1 MRTEFSSRNNSNL
14 KNNKSNKSDFIN
26 KNFKGDTIIWTIVSL
41 MFILG
46 ILVVYSSVSSLAY
59 RTANNNAEHYLFRHS
74 FFVLLSFVTMYITHR
89 INHKYICA
97 ISKIGLYVSVIL
109 LLFVWK
115 FGVMINEASRWL
127 IIPFIHTSFQP
138 SDFAQLCLL
147 CYIANAFRFEDEEM
161 LAERQKSVIVW
172 VVLICGLIALTN
184 FSRSIL
190 LFVSSVMMM
199 FLGGYSFRKSLKNG
213 ILMLVVVCGA
223 AFGFGQRGK
232 TIVSRLKSFNQT
244 ELPCQT
250 YQANIA
256 IANGK
261 LFGKGPGN
269 SMQRDFLPYAYSDY
283 IFPIIIEEYGF
294 VGGIFTLILYLIV
307 AFRGMKTLKDNRY
320 TKLSKLLAVGL
331 SFFIVIEAVIN
342 MGVAVGVLP
351 STGIPLPLISMGGT
365 SSIFT
370 AISFGIIL
378 NAITLPQKDFAC
390 RKNQFR

>member
-1 MRTEFSSRNNSNL
+1 
-14 KNNKSNKSDFIN
+14 
-26 KNFKGDTIIWTIVSL
+26 
-41 MFILG
+41 
-46 ILVVYSSVSSLAY
+46 
-59 RTANNNAEHYLFRHS
+59 
-74 FFVLLSFVTMYITHR
+74 
-89 INHKYICA
+89 
-97 ISKIGLYVSVIL
+97 
-109 LLFVWK
+109 
-115 FGVMINEASRWL
+115 
-127 IIPFIHTSFQP
+127 
-138 SDFAQLCLL
+138 
-147 CYIANAFRFEDEEM
+147 M

-244 ELPCQT
+244 ELTCQT

-307 AFRGMKTLKDNRY
+307 AFRGMKTLKDDRY

-342 MGVAVGVLP
+342 MGVAVGILP

>member
-1 MRTEFSSRNNSNL
+1 MNNDLKGARSSV
-14 KNNKSNKSDFIN
+14 SDFIN
-26 KNFKGDTIIWTIVSL
+26 KNFKGDTIIWTVVSL
-41 MFILG
+41 MCILG

-59 RTANNNAEHYLFRHS
+59 RTANNNAEHYLFRHL
-74 FFVLLSFVTMYITHR
+74 FFVLLSFITMYITHR
-89 INHKYICA
+89 INYKYICA
-97 ISKIGLYVSVIL
+97 ISKVGLYVSVVL
-109 LLFVWK
+109 LVFVWK
-115 FGVMINEASRWL
+115 FGVTINEASRWL

-138 SDFAQLCLL
+138 SDFAQLALL
-147 CYIANAFRFEDEEM
+147 CYVANAFRFDDEEM
-161 LAERQKSVIVW
+161 LEERQKSVIIW
-172 VVLICGLIALTN
+172 IVVICGLIALTN

-190 LFVSSVMMM
+190 LFVSSMMMM
-199 FLGGYSFRKSLKNG
+199 FLGGYSFKKSLKNG
-213 ILMLVVVCGA
+213 ILMLVFVCVA
-223 AFGFGQRGK
+223 AFGLGQRGK
-232 TIVSRLKSFNQT
+232 TIVSRLKGFKQT

-294 VGGIFTLILYLIV
+294 IGGIFTLLLYLII
-307 AFRGMKTLKDNRY
+307 AFRGMKTLKDDRY
-320 TKLSKLLAVGL
+320 NKLSKLLAVGL

-342 MGVAVGVLP
+342 MGVAVGILP

-370 AISFGIIL
+370 AITFGIIL
-378 NAITLPQKDFAC
+378 NALTLPQGGSSYK
-390 RKNQFR
+390 KNQFR

>member
-1 MRTEFSSRNNSNL
+1 MVNDY
-14 KNNKSNKSDFIN
+14 KNAKKPRLEYIN
-26 KNFKGDTIIWTIVSL
+26 KNFKGDSVIWTIVSL
-41 MFILG
+41 MFIVS

-59 RTANNNAEHYLFRHS
+59 RTAHNNAEHYLMRHS
-74 FFVLLSFVTMYITHR
+74 FYVVLSFAAMYVFHK
-89 INHKYICA
+89 INYRYICA
-97 ISKIGLYVSVIL
+97 ISKIGLYVSMIL
-109 LLFVWK
+109 LVFVWK
-115 FGVMINEASRWL
+115 FGVMVNQASRWL

-138 SDFAQLCLL
+138 SDFAQLSLL
-147 CYIANAFRFEDEEM
+147 CYIANAFRFDDEEM
-161 LAERQKSVIVW
+161 LEERQKSVLIW

-190 LFVSSVMMM
+190 LFVTSILMMY
-199 FLGGYSFRKSLKNG
+199 LGGYPLEKSLKHGAVILG
-213 ILMLVVVCGA
+213 IVCVV
-223 AFGFGQRGK
+223 AFALGQRGG
-232 TIVSRLKSFNQT
+232 TIISRLKSFNQT

-269 SMQRDFLPYAYSDY
+269 SMQRNFLPYAYSDY

-294 VGGIFTLILYLIV
+294 FGGVLTLLLYLIL
-307 AFRGMKTLKDNRY
+307 AYRGMKILDDDRY
-320 TKLSKLLAVGL
+320 PKLAKLLSVGL

-342 MGVAVGVLP
+342 MGVAVGILP

-370 AISFGIIL
+370 SISFGIIL
-378 NAITLPQKDFAC
+378 NTLIPQKRDF
-390 RKNQFR
+390 FRERNRYR

>member
-1 MRTEFSSRNNSNL
+1 MINNYKNSR
-14 KNNKSNKSDFIN
+14 KKGDFIN
-26 KNFKGDTIIWTIVSL
+26 KNFKGDSVIWTIVSL
-41 MFILG
+41 MFILS

-74 FFVLLSFVTMYITHR
+74 FYVLLSFLSMYVVHK
-89 INHKYICA
+89 INYRYVCA
-97 ISKIGLYVSVIL
+97 ISKIGLYVSVVL

-115 FGVMINEASRWL
+115 FGVTINQASRWL

-138 SDFAQLCLL
+138 SDFAQLSLL
-147 CYIANAFRFEDEEM
+147 CYIANSFRFEDEEM
-161 LAERQKSVIVW
+161 LDERQKSVLIW

-190 LFVSSVMMM
+190 LFVTSILMMY
-199 FLGGYSFRKSLKNG
+199 LGGYSFKKSIKNG
-213 ILMLVVVCGA
+213 AIMLGVVCVV
-223 AFGFGQRGK
+223 AFALGQRGK

-261 LFGKGPGN
+261 LLGKGPGN
-269 SMQRDFLPYAYSDY
+269 SMQRNFLPYAYSDY

-294 VGGIFTLILYLIV
+294 VGGVLTLLLYLIL
-307 AFRGMKTLKDNRY
+307 AYRGMKTLEDDCY

-331 SFFIVIEAVIN
+331 SFFIAIEAVIN
-342 MGVAVGVLP
+342 MGVAVGILP

-370 AISFGIIL
+370 SISFGIIL
-378 NAITLPQKDFAC
+378 NALMPPQKEAPYK
-390 RKNQFR
+390 RNQFR